1 MRFHR
6 LRLYSLALHGLVWF
20 LAVLPALGQG
30 YYSNSEL
37 DTLVGPIALYPDP
50 LLSNVVKAST
60 YPDQVAAAAGT
71 TTVDSGWDDSVKAVH
86 SYPDVM
92 TLMGSNPEWTQSLG
106 WAASN
111 QLSDLMDAVQRFRYR
126 AQQAGNLQ
134 SGDQMTVI
142 QEGTTIRIESANP
155 EVIYVPTYNP
165 SDVDDDNFGAGLFF
179 GAAIATSAFLWTN
192 MFHWNDCRYYVRPYG
207 WYPPA
212 AYYRPYGWQGAGVF
226 QGNTVSIGNT
236 NVVRGGVRINN
247 VTFNN
252 RARNGSVRVNTNNNV
267 RIGSA
272 RGNTTRV
279 NTGTVNVNARA
290 NTTKVNT
297 AKVNTGATRVSRPN
311 QGQNPRSG
319 NSGFAR
325 DGRNTNL
332 VRPEAPTRVGRPALP
347 QSRPAASSR
356 PNLPRNGALSAPRSS
371 RPGIGSYSSAG
382 QTVRQSSRG
391 AQSRGTRSV
400 SSGARA
406 SGGNRAGAGRAG
418 GGRRR

>member
-1 MRFHR
+1 MRFRR
-6 LRLYSLALHGLVWF
+6 LRLCSLALHGLVWI
-20 LAVLPALGQG
+20 LAALPALGQG
-30 YYSNSEL
+30 YYSNADL

-60 YPDQVAAAAGT
+60 YPDQVAAAAKT
-71 TTVDSGWDDSVKAVH
+71 NAVDSGWDDSVKAVH

-134 SGDQMTVI
+134 SGDQILVI
-142 QEGTTIRIESANP
+142 QEGTTIRIEPANP
-155 EVIYVPTYNP
+155 QVIYVPTYNP
-165 SDVDDDNFGAGLFF
+165 SDVDDDNFGEGLFF

-192 MFHWNDCRYYVRPYG
+192 MFHWNDCHYYVRPYG

-212 AYYRPYGWQGAGVF
+212 GYYRPYGWQGAGVF
-226 QGNTVSIGNT
+226 QGNTVRIGNT
-236 NVVRGGVRINN
+236 NIVRGGVRVNN

-252 RARNGSVRVNTNNNV
+252 RSRNGAVRVNTNNI
-267 RIGSA
+267 RL
-272 RGNTTRV
+272 GNTNTRV
-279 NTGTVNVNARA
+279 NTQINSTKINAPKIS
-290 NTTKVNT
+290 NTKINT
-297 AKVNTGATRVSRPN
+297 AKANANSRVGLPN
-311 QGQNPRSG
+311 QGQSPRSG
-319 NSGFAR
+319 NAGFVRGGNA
-325 DGRNTNL
+325 NL
-332 VRPEAPTRVGRPALP
+332 VRPEAPTRVGRPNLP
-347 QSRPAASSR
+347 SSMPAANPR
-356 PNLPRNGALSAPRSS
+356 PNYRHDLSVSPRST

-382 QTVRQSSRG
+382 QTVRQSNRG

-400 SSGARA
+400 SSGSRA
-406 SGGNRAGAGRAG
+406 NGGGRTGG